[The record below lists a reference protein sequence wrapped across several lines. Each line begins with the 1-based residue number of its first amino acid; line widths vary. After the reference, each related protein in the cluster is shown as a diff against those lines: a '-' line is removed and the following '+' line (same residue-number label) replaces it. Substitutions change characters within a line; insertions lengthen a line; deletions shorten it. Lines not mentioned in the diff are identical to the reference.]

1 MITLS
6 DEVKDLLKA
15 GKILIDPKPGSSFE
29 GQFVT
34 YAKDKSGCYYAV
46 IDDGQS
52 IRILQ
57 TPDRDLIKNQ
67 RVCATANY
75 LPNSY
80 GGISKI
86 RWWGIKQLS
95 PDKLQLSSST
105 KEKDQAHSKSI
116 SQLSNELN
124 KRVEIGNPLR
134 SESKNGRFC
143 GYIALAT
150 GGYMGVVET
159 KDSLFTFRCSNLSI
173 KAGEQVEIRADRQK
187 GLEYRFVEKCI
198 GMER

>member
-57 TPDRDLIKNQ
+57 TPDRDLAKDQ
-67 RVCATANY
+67 RVSAKVQY
-75 LPNSY
+75 LPNSL

-86 RWWGIKQLS
+86 RWWEVKQLVPEKS
-95 PDKLQLSSST
+95 RLSANINRDG
-105 KEKDQAHSKSI
+105 KPAYKSLR
-116 SQLSNELN
+116 QLSNELN
-124 KRVEIGNPLR
+124 KKVEIGNPR
-134 SESKNGRFC
+134 MSERKAGRFC
-143 GYIALAT
+143 GYIALAA
-150 GGYMGVVET
+150 GGHLGVVET
-159 KDSLFTFRCSNLSI
+159 KNTLFTFRCSDLRA
-173 KAGEQVEIRADRQK
+173 KTGEQVELRPDRQN
-187 GLEYRFVEKCI
+187 GLGYRFVEKCI